1 MISKVRRY
9 FNILSLLAAFFIIIT
24 FIFGIQI
31 IFDHSIPENYPFVLK
46 KQKSY
51 LHTFFEVNDSDKN
64 GYSEIYTRFNRF
76 THQEHNA
83 TQIEMLNDELIP
95 IQEYSYNGILYNLN
109 FSDVTGDGVD
119 EIVVWILRSDTA
131 YIDIRTIKNNSIAK
145 FAAITTDEH
154 SIENIEKWNCSG
166 YLIDH
171 CDVNGDGTKEL
182 IFIVCTS
189 YGKSPRGIYAF
200 DISSGKII
208 WSHKMGAAPT
218 YWITGDI
225 NGDGS
230 NEYIIGS
237 STPENVTQPI
247 NGTKD
252 DIAYLFVFNHQGK
265 LLFRDSVGTAGA
277 HVVPF
282 VGDINHDNVDECII
296 IKNCFSKRAQQNPS
310 MIYLLEPANYTLKPI
325 IDPLPQ
331 KFYAYAMD
339 DFDRDGIWEFL
350 LIDHQYSGF
359 LYSID
364 RATNRLKLKKKT
376 SLNSGKI
383 FPNIPVTVHD
393 INFDGS
399 KEIIIRGYDRFHI
412 IESDLSVNAISSNS
426 RTAHIV
432 HRGKEK
438 PLLVAN
444 LINGS
449 GCETLLYTKNPF
461 YLFYRIKNPVILVS
475 ISGLFIIL
483 FILFRLGH
491 RLIHHSA
498 SLNQD
503 IPWIEIDRK
512 IRLHQ
517 ISDDV
522 RKMFGVRTLHISHAL
537 QPIFGEENA
546 NKLILAIDNYRSGKN
561 PGSIELSL
569 PDGSIKHVSLDIITS
584 PSVFR
589 NNRIIVIFREAEKDI
604 FNRFTTWL
612 TIIRAMIHNLKNPLT
627 TSQLLLHRLQHNN
640 EEADQIAE
648 KFNIIEQEVGKTKTS
663 ATRFLAF
670 IDAWQRKPRPCDINE
685 MIRKL
690 AVNMKNEH
698 ETECDIKLNLHPDL
712 PHTRIVHDLLS
723 MALENV
729 VRNAVDATDSHGQVL
744 ISTNIEDR
752 FEQKTKSFHQLITIE
767 IADDGK
773 GIPHTELEKAFT
785 VGHSTKPDGSGIGLA
800 LTREIL
806 HWFEG
811 SIDIRSKVKV
821 GTTVTIG
828 IPVHK

>member
-1 MISKVRRY
+1 MISKVRRH
-9 FNILSLLAAFFIIIT
+9 FNILFFLAVFFIIIT

-31 IFDHSIPENYPFVLK
+31 IFDHAIPENYPFILK

-51 LHTFFEVNDSDKN
+51 MHNFFKVNDSDKN

-76 THQEHNA
+76 THKEQNS
-83 TQIEMLNDELIP
+83 TQIEMLSDELIP
-95 IQEYSYNGILYNLN
+95 IQEYGYDGVLYNIN
-109 FSDVTGDGVD
+109 FCDVTGDGVD
-119 EIVVWILRSDTA
+119 EIVVWILQSDTA
-131 YIDIRTIKNNSIAK
+131 YIDIRTLGNKPVAK
-145 FAAITTDEH
+145 FAAVTTDEH
-154 SIENIEKWNCSG
+154 SVENIEKWNCSG

-171 CDVNGDGTKEL
+171 RDVNGDGSKEL

-189 YGKSPRGIYAF
+189 YGRSPRGIYAF
-200 DISSGKII
+200 DYPSGKIV
-208 WSHKMGAAPT
+208 WSYKMGAAPT

-252 DIAYLFVFNHQGK
+252 DVAYLFVFNHQGK
-265 LLFRDSVGTAGA
+265 PLFRDSVGTAGA

-282 VGDINHDNVDECII
+282 VGDINHDNIDECII
-296 IKNCFSKRAQQNPS
+296 IKNCFSKKAQQNPS

-331 KFYAYAMD
+331 KFSAYAMD
-339 DFDRDGIWEFL
+339 DFDRDGICDFL
-350 LIDHQYSGF
+350 LIDHQNSGF

-364 RATNRLKLKKKT
+364 RTTNRLKLKKKT
-376 SLNSGKI
+376 SLNRRKI
-383 FPNIPVTVHD
+383 FPNIPVTVDD
-393 INFDGS
+393 INFDGG

-412 IESDLSVNAISSNS
+412 IDPNLSVKAISSNS
-426 RTAHIV
+426 RIMQIV

-438 PLLVAN
+438 PLLVTN

-449 GCETLLYTKNPF
+449 GCETLHFVKNPF
-461 YLFYRIKNPVILVS
+461 YLFYRIKNPLILVS
-475 ISGLFIIL
+475 ISGLVII
-483 FILFRLGH
+483 FFMLFRLGH
-491 RLIHHSA
+491 RLIRHSVL
-498 SLNQD
+498 LNQD
-503 IPWIEIDRK
+503 ITWIEVDRK
-512 IRLHQ
+512 NRLCQ
-517 ISDDV
+517 ISEDV
-522 RKMFGVRTLHISHAL
+522 RKIFGVRTLDVSHSL
-537 QPIFGEENA
+537 QSIFGEENA
-546 NKLILAIDNYRSGKN
+546 KRLALTIEHFLAGKK

-569 PDGSIKHVSLDIITS
+569 PDGSVKHVSLDIITS

-589 NNRIIVIFREAEKDI
+589 NNRIIVIFRQVEKDI
-604 FNRFTTWL
+604 FARFTTWL

-627 TSQLLLHRLQHNN
+627 TSQLLLHRLQNN
-640 EEADQIAE
+640 IEETDQIAE
-648 KFNIIEQEVGKTKTS
+648 KFNIIEQEVSKTKTS

-690 AVNMKNEH
+690 AADAGKEP
-698 ETECDIKLNLHPDL
+698 EQSCEIKLNLHPDL
-712 PHTRIVHDLLS
+712 PHTRVVHDLLY

-729 VRNAVDATDSHGQVL
+729 VRNATEATDSCGQVL

-752 FEQKTKSFHQLITIE
+752 FEQKTKSFHQLIVIE
-767 IADDGK
+767 ISDDGT
-773 GIPHTELEKAFT
+773 GIPQTDMEKAFT

-811 SIDIRSKVKV
+811 SIDIRSKVNT
-821 GTTVTIG
+821 GTTVTIA